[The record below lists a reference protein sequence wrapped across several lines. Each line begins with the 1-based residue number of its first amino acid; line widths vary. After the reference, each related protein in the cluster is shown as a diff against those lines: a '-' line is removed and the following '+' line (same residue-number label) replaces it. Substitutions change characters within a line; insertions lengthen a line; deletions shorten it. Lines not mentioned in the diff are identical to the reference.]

1 MIFPVTIP
9 TVRNTEP
16 RRRRRCDC
24 GCEDYDYEYQ
34 EPVSFNIDNILR
46 GETSSQYDPPPP
58 FPGPGPSND
67 APPPPY
73 WTLYGP
79 KMPYYEPPPPY
90 IETVPTPRPHP
101 VPVQY
106 EASRPCKLG
115 SNLKKDLFYV
125 NVMVPITM
133 PANFSMRPQS

>member
-1 MIFPVTIP
+1 MIFPVTYP

-16 RRRRRCDC
+16 RRRRCDC
-24 GCEDYDYEYQ
+24 GCEDNGFEFE
-34 EPVSFNIDNILR
+34 EPVSINIDNILL
-46 GETSSQYDPPPP
+46 GEISSQYDPPPP
-58 FPGPGPSND
+58 YPGPGPSND

-90 IETVPTPRPHP
+90 IETTPAPRPQP

-115 SNLKKDLFYV
+115 SNFRKDLFYV

-133 PANFSMRPQS
+133 PANFSVRPQS